1 MFSGKEDFKIETLPI
16 VGGYNVQRF
25 TQFSPED
32 SANWTVYKAKNAKK
46 EYAMYPTL
54 GRAHIKHN
62 GINQFIYGSQP
73 RSAFK
78 SIKFH
83 YAIDGN
89 SIYRVDDQYNKIQI
103 SGSQVTTIAG
113 TMYFAYLVVNALVF
127 ACFVDGQNI
136 YVYQEDTG
144 VPGNTGA
151 FFTVT
156 DPNAPGIFTVNGMQ
170 TKPGYIAAFGNRIVV
185 SVANSSQFVLSV
197 INLLSNGVFNPATC
211 FTGAT
216 GQIFAQED
224 GIIRQMG
231 VLNNTLYIFTDFIT
245 GVWSNIA
252 AVFPVTGVSFP
263 WKKNSTYN
271 WNFGIANPK
280 SLDIDF
286 GLMVFLAQNSDG
298 LLQFMKSNGGQ
309 PEKIS
314 DEAIDVLLQRYVNRL
329 GNDNPFLVENSN
341 GFLFQY
347 ENKILYR
354 MSGGDY
360 VDYQILDQEQ
370 DANSIEF
377 DFDTETWHRVIEL
390 NGNRN
395 RVQLHVYFN
404 NMHLVTV
411 TGDNTIYNMSGD
423 YYYNEIRN
431 PNQPDGQAAD
441 AYLAYPFR
449 YERNT
454 PIIYEKD
461 YSEFE
466 TEYAQIDFVFGQSI
480 LNYSVSPF
488 LNAVF
493 IVSEQ
498 STPSAPIYIIDEQL
512 DASGQPVFML
522 TENSNTPMITDL
534 IYNYLLNPSI
544 MLYWS
549 DDGGVSFN
557 SADNLQFSQMGV
569 YQWRMRWYQ
578 LGCSRNRVYRLVC
591 VSFVPVVILGAVMN
605 VRRVSGGAN

>member
-73 RSAFK
+73 RSVFK

-360 VDYQILDQEQ
+360 VDYQIFDQEQ

-591 VSFVPVVILGAVMN
+591 VSFVPIVILGAVMN

>member
-73 RSAFK
+73 RSVFK

-286 GLMVFLAQNSDG
+286 GLIVFLAQNSDG

-498 STPSAPIYIIDEQL
+498 SPPSAPIYIIDEQL

>member
-286 GLMVFLAQNSDG
+286 GLIVFLAQNSDG

-314 DEAIDVLLQRYVNRL
+314 DEAIDVLLQRYVNSL

>member
-73 RSAFK
+73 RSVFK

-286 GLMVFLAQNSDG
+286 GLIVFLAQNSDG

>member
-73 RSAFK
+73 RSVFK

-286 GLMVFLAQNSDG
+286 GLIVFLAQNSDG

-395 RVQLHVYFN
+395 RVHLHVYFN

>member
-73 RSAFK
+73 RSVFK

-286 GLMVFLAQNSDG
+286 GLIVFLAQNSDG

-591 VSFVPVVILGAVMN
+591 VSFVPIVILGAVMN

>member
-156 DPNAPGIFTVNGMQ
+156 DPNAPGRFTVNGMQ

-286 GLMVFLAQNSDG
+286 GLIVFLAQNSDG